1 MNYAWKDK
9 KKRIWKEI
17 RIVYQELNNYI
28 SYIVTNTLIKNSHT
42 KKITNIA
49 THGT

>member
-1 MNYAWKDK
+1 MHGKIK
-9 KKRIWKEI
+9 KGIWKEI